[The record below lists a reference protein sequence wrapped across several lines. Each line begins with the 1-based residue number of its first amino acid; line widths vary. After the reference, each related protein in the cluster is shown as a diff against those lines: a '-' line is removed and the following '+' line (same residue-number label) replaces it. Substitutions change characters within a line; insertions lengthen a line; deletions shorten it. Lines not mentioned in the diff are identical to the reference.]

1 MLTKKTKQGTAN
13 KKQETRNRELG
24 TGNWL
29 SEAFGSVRTGRHGTR
44 NVELKLELRQVNSNY
59 RQGTNAEQ
67 RIALV
72 FNYFTLVFLF
82 KIRKFLV
89 SCSIFIG
96 SKNDD
101 HRLIAA
107 YKSMSGIQVFS
118 QCHLSR
124 TAAAALRPAFSRSSR
139 SRNNVKT
146 FWAKSLRSPAL

>member
-72 FNYFTLVFLF
+72 FNYFTLYFYLKF
-82 KIRKFLV
+82 ANSLFLV
-89 SCSIFIG
+89 RYSLAQRTMI
-96 SKNDD
+96 
-101 HRLIAA
+101 IA
-107 YKSMSGIQVFS
+107 
-118 QCHLSR
+118 
-124 TAAAALRPAFSRSSR
+124 
-139 SRNNVKT
+139 
-146 FWAKSLRSPAL
+146 